1 MSPMEEDTPMEQSQ
15 GDQIDSQDIQDET
28 PASHAFIP
36 PSVDTKRVLSGDS
49 YTHLSDIPEAL
60 KADMSTECVL
70 GVDEAGRGPVLGPM
84 VYALSYLPLTQHH
97 SLLASTYH
105 FDDSKALT
113 PTVRSHLMQ
122 TLCTPGTDLHAA
134 TGWAMR
140 SLSAREISSAQLR
153 AHNPS
158 NLNAQAME
166 ATISLIQ
173 NVLDLGVNVKEVYID
188 TIGPPASYQRKLEK
202 VFPALGITVEKK
214 ADSLFPCVSAASVV
228 AKVTRDVALEV
239 LWGTYRVSGSG
250 VNGEREEEGK
260 EDVVGWGS
268 GYPSDARC
276 SSWMRGNM
284 DPVFGWGSECRFS
297 WGTAK
302 ELLEARGAPCRVDW
316 PEGSDPE
323 ADSMKLTGFFL
334 GADEQDEKID
344 EVAGHFGRRVPEAVF

>member
-1 MSPMEEDTPMEQSQ
+1 
-15 GDQIDSQDIQDET
+15 
-28 PASHAFIP
+28 
-36 PSVDTKRVLSGDS
+36 
-49 YTHLSDIPEAL
+49 
-60 KADMSTECVL
+60 
-70 GVDEAGRGPVLGPM
+70 M
-84 VYALSYLPLTQHH
+84 VYALSYLPLSQHH
-97 SLLASTYH
+97 SLLASTHH

-113 PTVRSHLMQ
+113 PAVRSHLMQ

-134 TGWAMR
+134 TGWAIR

-158 NLNAQAME
+158 NLNAQAMD

-188 TIGPPASYQRKLEK
+188 TIGPPASYQKKLEK

-239 LWGTYRVSGSG
+239 LWSTYREEGLA
-250 VNGEREEEGK
+250 EEEK
-260 EDVVGWGS
+260 DTVAWGS

-323 ADSMKLTGFFL
+323 ADSMKLTGFLL
-334 GADEQDEKID
+334 GADEQDEKMD